1 MDMRFYDAHIHFA
14 FTCRTDHLQ
23 NVFAHLKEIG
33 IKGFDAFFIAEFPP
47 EITTVLKMVPED
59 FHEGITLN
67 TLSNQKDPFPLI
79 GKATDLEIVPYLDAR
94 FIETGI
100 EQKIQRYRSAGFKGL
115 KLVYVPEEDS
125 GLKISGMQR
134 AFGRTPKQS
143 ERITSL
149 LIDNASIQEMSIV
162 FHADLRKYGQFIE
175 NMIKEHPMTNFNIP
189 HFGFSRKAVSTFL
202 DKYPNCFTDLSSLD
216 PFMAKNPASY
226 LDFIK
231 HYQDK
236 VLFGSDALIDC
247 PKNVESSLRFFWGH
261 LDDPELIE
269 KVFSRNYLAFHKRA
283 VGREEI

>member
-1 MDMRFYDAHIHFA
+1 MDMKFYDAHIHFCY
-14 FTCRTDHLQ
+14 TCHTDHLTHIFMQ
-23 NVFAHLKEIG
+23 LKEIG
-33 IKGFDAFFIAEFPP
+33 IKGFDAFFMAEFPP
-47 EITTVLKMVPED
+47 EITPILEMIPGD
-59 FHEGITLN
+59 YHDGITLN

-100 EQKIQRYRSAGFKGL
+100 EQKIQMYRAAGFKGL
-115 KLVYVPEEDS
+115 KLLYVPEEDS
-125 GLKISGMQR
+125 GLKISGMQK

-149 LIDNASIQEMSIV
+149 LIDNASIQEMFITI
-162 FHADLRKYGQFIE
+162 HADLRKYGQFIE
-175 NMIKEHPMTNFNIP
+175 NMIKEHPMTNFNIC
-189 HFGFSRKAVSTFL
+189 HFGFSRKAVSTLL
-202 DKYPNCFTDLSSLD
+202 DKYPNCFTDLSSLG
-216 PFMAKNPASY
+216 PFMAKSPSSY

-236 VLFGSDALIDC
+236 VLFGSDALVGR
-247 PKNVESSLRFFWGH
+247 PENVESSSRFFGGR

-283 VGREEI
+283 IGREEI